1 MDVCRG
7 GTRGPEF
14 QFTRVEVT
22 CRYARPRGYPRP
34 GISIRTCGSDVQVR
48 NTSGGAAGSEFDVQ
62 PRVRHVRALNWKMYV
77 LVTCM

>member
-1 MDVCRG
+1 MHRHVRLRDNVQA
-7 GTRGPEF
+7 E
-14 QFTRVEVT
+14 T
-22 CRYARPRGYPRP
+22 CGSGVHGRTPRGCPRP

-77 LVTCM
+77 LVTCME